1 MNIYKSTI
9 LFPWIE
15 GDSLVG
21 KPTVLTM
28 ADVAV
33 EEVSVPAQGKA
44 MPKIT
49 LSFKETDKRL
59 ILNKT
64 NAKTVI
70 KLYGPETDAWKG
82 KPVELYSEAVKAFGS
97 MHNAVRV
104 RKPAVKA

>member
-9 LFPWIE
+9 LFPYIE

-21 KPTVLTM
+21 KPTVLTL
-28 ADVAV
+28 ADAMV
-33 EEVSVPAQGKA
+33 EEIAVPAQGKT

-49 LSFKETDKRL
+49 LTFTETDKRL

-64 NAKTVI
+64 NARTII
-70 KLYGPETDAWKG
+70 KLYGPETDVWKG
-82 KPVELYSEAVKAFGS
+82 KPIELYTEPVKAFGATT
-97 MHNAVRV
+97 NAVRV